1 MHRKNMDY
9 SAVATTVADDYEEDG
24 VFQETPTAIEMKKV
38 GHSLFGCCWDTR
50 RGTIVVGI
58 IIIITSTISRA
69 IEGNDLFVV
78 KSMNSNLSTIFDSNN
93 ATFGGSNDTIDL
105 SGGFGMND
113 DLMSSTLQ
121 EIIIDMQVMIVYSV
135 FGILFAI
142 TSIYGAAVFKIWP
155 VAINVAFLLV
165 YSLFYLVTDEAYF
178 EFAIASL
185 WMYPQIMF
193 IVEVQKGIMPSMTY
207 THEA

>member
-58 IIIITSTISRA
+58 IIIITSIISLA
-69 IEGNDLFVV
+69 TEGFGIFTLDSLNSSLAANNSTAGGSDGQSAS
-78 KSMNSNLSTIFDSNN
+78 SMNARENN
-93 ATFGGSNDTIDL
+93 AKHLIQNA
-105 SGGFGMND
+105 
-113 DLMSSTLQ
+113 
-121 EIIIDMQVMIVYSV
+121 MIFYFFS
-135 FGILFAI
+135 ITFAI
-142 TSIYGAAVFKIWP
+142 LSIYGAAVFKIWP
-155 VAINVAFLLV
+155 VAVNITFLFAHSIFYCVTVGAF
-165 YSLFYLVTDEAYF
+165 FG
-178 EFAIASL
+178 FAMATL

-193 IVEVQKGIMPSMTY
+193 VLEVHKGFMSSMTY
-207 THEA
+207 NREAQSCCCINKAKM